1 MIMKF
6 FFIAIGIVLQI
17 MRAHGQIRQV
27 FAVDMQP
34 YTSAAATQPGF
45 IAASIPADTGE
56 LVTVSQNGIYC
67 DISGYSH
74 RRQYG
79 SDAYAPLLRDE
90 VLLNAPGFI
99 NVTLYEVPP
108 GPYSMTM
115 YHSGSNQVYCGGCFP
130 ASVTAGGDTE
140 RQYFRV
146 SNQYTLVASTKT
158 LWNFTVG
165 DDGRVVVLLQ
175 HTGTLYAS
183 SCSSVSCAE
192 ADAEGT
198 CARCTAPNA
207 HLALNGL
214 ALFSTAPSTIT
225 TTTTTT
231 ATTHTVQQDTSRA
244 LNALA
249 STQEV
254 HEALIRHLRSDLST
268 VANQTLRIQSSIQS
282 TLQNTV
288 LATDLNTEAI
298 QGGSASGQVRDVIVL
313 CTRVDV
319 CCAAHSG
326 I

>member
-1 MIMKF
+1 M
-6 FFIAIGIVLQI
+6 
-17 MRAHGQIRQV
+17 
-27 FAVDMQP
+27 P
-34 YTSAAATQPGF
+34 
-45 IAASIPADTGE
+45 
-56 LVTVSQNGIYC
+56 
-67 DISGYSH
+67 
-74 RRQYG
+74 RR
-79 SDAYAPLLRDE
+79 
-90 VLLNAPGFI
+90 
-99 NVTLYEVPP
+99 
-108 GPYSMTM
+108 
-115 YHSGSNQVYCGGCFP
+115 
-130 ASVTAGGDTE
+130 
-140 RQYFRV
+140 
-146 SNQYTLVASTKT
+146 T

-288 LATDLNTEAI
+288 RFSPLASRENLKI
-298 QGGSASGQVRDVIVL
+298 RVS
-313 CTRVDV
+313 CTLA
-319 CCAAHSG
+319 CLPLLLMKLK